1 VLKGGE
7 GGRTTVG
14 EGGVH
19 GLLREDSTKRGGG
32 MSLSK
37 AKSIFYYFVFY

>member
-14 EGGVH
+14 EGGAH

-32 MSLSK
+32 
-37 AKSIFYYFVFY
+37 